1 MWPTFMALPKSS
13 SGRLAPRAVRHLVHS
28 YFAKEHGWLIK
39 GLNPHGMQAKM
50 TDVHEV
56 NVMQDK
62 APALVETLLEA
73 QQAGNGLSLRDVVA
87 MAATLERLIFEESV
101 TLLEAAYRLN
111 GQDTS
116 EMVDKSVLH
125 EVLTS
130 YLLVY
135 EMGTKCNLSDV
146 DKHQDMKHSAA
157 SAESWL
163 PLVEFEE
170 DTVLNFGYAHRD
182 LMNPFVPVMYPFEAA
197 SQIVDKLAQG
207 YGKWQNA
214 ECQQMRASLI
224 ALDPAGTGR
233 VPLSRFYSQPET
245 ADYQFTESIEYL
257 RETGALDEIAGSSP
271 MVRIANYMA
280 GPSNCVAHS
289 SYFSVCCLSDCH
301 ALMNELEGQL
311 QAPAALPERLIG
323 LVANLSS
330 PSVDAPRQLSDALQA
345 KLRAV
350 AERHGGTVPV
360 HGRLFAQW
368 MHFAFPSECPYP
380 HIAEDT
386 AVLTPAHWRGTHREK
401 TASWEERQRHIEAPA
416 ELVGPADVLELVW
429 SDEEVLLLQQAHV
442 ERGALGKATRLA
454 AQLVMLC
461 ALIRTAFATCRTVAD
476 ASNGNAGFSKKD
488 SPGVSHFV

>member
-146 DKHQDMKHSAA
+146 EKHQERKHSAA
-157 SAESWL
+157 SSESWL

-170 DTVLNFGYAHRD
+170 DSVLNFGYAHRD

-301 ALMNELEGQL
+301 ALMNELEAQI
-311 QAPAALPERLIG
+311 QAPVATPEQILG
-323 LVANLSS
+323 LAANLSS
-330 PSVDAPRQLSDALQA
+330 PSADRPRQLPEPLQA
-345 KLRAV
+345 RLRAV
-350 AERHGGTVPV
+350 AERHGGTVPL

-380 HIAEDT
+380 HIAEDA
-386 AVLTPAHWRGTHREK
+386 AVLTPGHWRGRQA
-401 TASWEERQRHIEAPA
+401 TAPEEERQRHIESGGQA
-416 ELVGPADVLELVW
+416 VVPADVMEPIW
-429 SDEEVLLLQQAHV
+429 SDEEVLLLHEPPAG
-442 ERGALGKATRLA
+442 RRALGAAVARLA
-454 AQLVMLC
+454 AQLA
-461 ALIRTAFATCRTVAD
+461 ALLALAGTALATCRGLAT
-476 ASNGNAGFSKKD
+476 ASGGAAGFSKSRD
-488 SPGVSHFV
+488 LGLPLPA

>member
-1 MWPTFMALPKSS
+1 VLDFRYTS
-13 SGRLAPRAVRHLVHS
+13 RDRA
-28 YFAKEHGWLIK
+28 
-39 GLNPHGMQAKM
+39 
-50 TDVHEV
+50 
-56 NVMQDK
+56 
-62 APALVETLLEA
+62 
-73 QQAGNGLSLRDVVA
+73 
-87 MAATLERLIFEESV
+87 
-101 TLLEAAYRLN
+101 
-111 GQDTS
+111 
-116 EMVDKSVLH
+116 
-125 EVLTS
+125 
-130 YLLVY
+130 
-135 EMGTKCNLSDV
+135 
-146 DKHQDMKHSAA
+146 
-157 SAESWL
+157 
-163 PLVEFEE
+163 
-170 DTVLNFGYAHRD
+170 
-182 LMNPFVPVMYPFEAA
+182 NPFVLARYSFDAA
-197 SQIVDKLAQG
+197 SSIMEGMLHQ
-207 YGKWQNA
+207 YGRWQNA
-214 ECQQMRASLI
+214 DCREMQGALM
-224 ALDPAGTGR
+224 ALDPDRTGR
-233 VPLSRFYSQPET
+233 VPLRDFYSSQIT
-245 ADYQFTESIEYL
+245 AEYNFTESPAYL
-257 RETGALDEIAGSSP
+257 RGIGALDEVPGRSP

-330 PSVDAPRQLSDALQA
+330 PSVDAPRQLSEALQA
-345 KLRAV
+345 KLRAI

-386 AVLTPAHWRGTHREK
+386 AVLTPAHWRETHREE

-454 AQLVMLC
+454 AQLVMLF
-461 ALIRTAFATCRTVAD
+461 ALIRTAFATCRTLAD